1 MPTFPL
7 KPLNYILGLDL
18 GIASVG
24 WAVVEIDE
32 KENPIRLIDV
42 GVRTF
47 ERAEV
52 PKNGNSLAA
61 ARRQARS
68 VRRLIRRR
76 AHRLLRSRRLLKNEG
91 VLQTADF
98 DEQGLIKALPNTP
111 WQLRVE
117 GLSRKLLPKE
127 WAAVLLHLV
136 KHRGYLSQRKNE
148 STTADAELGK

>member
-32 KENPIRLIDV
+32 EENPIRLIDV
-42 GVRTF
+42 GARIF

-68 VRRLIRRR
+68 ARRLCC
-76 AHRLLRSRRLLKNEG
+76 ALGQFNLKRG
-91 VLQTADF
+91 HAWASWAF
-98 DEQGLIKALPNTP
+98 DG
-111 WQLRVE
+111 
-117 GLSRKLLPKE
+117 
-127 WAAVLLHLV
+127 
-136 KHRGYLSQRKNE
+136 
-148 STTADAELGK
+148 

>member
-32 KENPIRLIDV
+32 EENPIRLIDV
-42 GVRTF
+42 GARIF

-68 VRRLIRRR
+68 ARRLIRRR

-91 VLQTADF
+91 VLQAADF

-111 WQLRVE
+111 
-117 GLSRKLLPKE
+117 
-127 WAAVLLHLV
+127 
-136 KHRGYLSQRKNE
+136 
-148 STTADAELGK
+148 